1 MRLFHRVEDPLIPA
15 ENNFAE
21 RELRPLVIARKI
33 SFGSQSDAGARTRE
47 IMMTILHTLEKRSPN
62 VEAAFKAA
70 LNKNRGRSGNRP
82 LQGFVLP
89 ELVLNRIS
97 RQTGRDLNG
106 YAIADIY
113 IVLKKAGDDVQ

>member
-47 IMMTILHTLEKRSPN
+47 IMMTILHTLEKRSHN

-70 LNKNRGRSGNRP
+70 LNTSEGGITRDMRSAAIFFQDRQRP
-82 LQGFVLP
+82 ETIPGW
-89 ELVLNRIS
+89 
-97 RQTGRDLNG
+97 
-106 YAIADIY
+106 
-113 IVLKKAGDDVQ
+113 K